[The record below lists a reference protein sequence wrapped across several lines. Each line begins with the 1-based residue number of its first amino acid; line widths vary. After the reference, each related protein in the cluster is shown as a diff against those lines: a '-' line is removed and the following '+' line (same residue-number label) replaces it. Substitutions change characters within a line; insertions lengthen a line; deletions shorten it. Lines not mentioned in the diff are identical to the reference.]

1 MYITCMS
8 CFTQMMGMNDEFVS
22 EKKKSVVQTGSEM
35 RCVTFDAVMVSGTL
49 RSGMPHCI
57 PLRSAVLL
65 WRVLRKTLWM
75 TEFL

>member
-1 MYITCMS
+1 
-8 CFTQMMGMNDEFVS
+8 MNLFFR
-22 EKKKSVVQTGSEM
+22 KKKSVVQTESEM
-35 RCVTFDAVMVSGTL
+35 RCITFVNCGSHWCFDAVMVSGTL